1 MTEQSKDA
9 TPAAQSDNENWE
21 GNKKKKKAQTLRPL
35 TSYLSLC
42 TSSQVPTL
50 AQCGG
55 IFHQIHF
62 IMPYRPEGE
71 KKGIPP
77 RTPHFIISK

>member
-9 TPAAQSDNENWE
+9 TSAAQSDNENWE
-21 GNKKKKKAQTLRPL
+21 GNKKKSSDIAPTYQLPVPL
-35 TSYLSLC
+35 HFLT
-42 TSSQVPTL
+42 QVPTL